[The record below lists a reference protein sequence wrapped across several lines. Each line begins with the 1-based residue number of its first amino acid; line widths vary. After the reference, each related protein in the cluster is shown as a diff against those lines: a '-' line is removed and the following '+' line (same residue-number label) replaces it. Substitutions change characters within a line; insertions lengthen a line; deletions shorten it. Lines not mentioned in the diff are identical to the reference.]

1 MKSNVYTRTG
11 DKGKTSL
18 VGGTRV
24 DKFDARLE
32 AYGTIDEANSW
43 LGVLYASEA
52 VPEASRE
59 TLLRVMSRMF
69 DIGSALATEP
79 LSAWQ
84 PAPFPEEEIALL
96 EAEIDTLDANLP
108 KHNRF
113 VLPAG
118 HRDAAFAN
126 IARTVVRRA
135 ERRILALADSGVEV
149 DPGILRFVNRLSDYL
164 FILSRTIKNQSGKSE
179 IFWISPR

>member
-52 VPEASRE
+52 VPEAS
-59 TLLRVMSRMF
+59 
-69 DIGSALATEP
+69 
-79 LSAWQ
+79 
-84 PAPFPEEEIALL
+84 PAPGDEP
-96 EAEIDTLDANLP
+96 D
-108 KHNRF
+108 
-113 VLPAG
+113 V
-118 HRDAAFAN
+118 
-126 IARTVVRRA
+126 
-135 ERRILALADSGVEV
+135 
-149 DPGILRFVNRLSDYL
+149 
-164 FILSRTIKNQSGKSE
+164 
-179 IFWISPR
+179 